1 VKSLKGGAIQPS
13 HLKPLSDGPYRS
25 RESRGRASSTATGR
39 RPDSARLR
47 GDRPAAAEFRLEQAA
62 VRRLLSYPASL
73 SSAIRR
79 SRVPTAELQQLL
91 SAAARHAT
99 LVDDDAA
106 ETLTILIDRVE
117 LLLTG
122 WS

>member
-1 VKSLKGGAIQPS
+1 
-13 HLKPLSDGPYRS
+13 
-25 RESRGRASSTATGR
+25 
-39 RPDSARLR
+39 
-47 GDRPAAAEFRLEQAA
+47 
-62 VRRLLSYPASL
+62 
-73 SSAIRR
+73 
-79 SRVPTAELQQLL
+79 VPTAELQQLL